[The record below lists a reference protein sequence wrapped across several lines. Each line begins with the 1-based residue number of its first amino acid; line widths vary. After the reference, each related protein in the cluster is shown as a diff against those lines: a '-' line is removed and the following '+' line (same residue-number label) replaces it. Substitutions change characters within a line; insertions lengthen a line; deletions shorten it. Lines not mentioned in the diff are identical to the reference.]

1 MRKSKTLRLGDVI
14 QEYLKDNHIDNHLK
28 EVDLVSSWEM
38 VMGKTIAAST
48 SKIYIHNRVLYVFL
62 RSSVIRQQLFMMR
75 DQICQALNKQVDAN
89 VIDEI
94 IFK

>member
-28 EVDLVSSWEM
+28 EIDLVSSWEM
-38 VMGKTIAAST
+38 VMGKTIASST
-48 SKIYIHNRVLYVFL
+48 SRIYIQNRVLYVFL

-75 DQICQALNKQVDAN
+75 DQICQALNKQVGAE